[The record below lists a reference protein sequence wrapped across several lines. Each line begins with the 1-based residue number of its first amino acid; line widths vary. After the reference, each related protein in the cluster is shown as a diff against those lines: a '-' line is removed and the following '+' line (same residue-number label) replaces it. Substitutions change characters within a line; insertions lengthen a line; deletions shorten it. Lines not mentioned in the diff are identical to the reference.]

1 MECFS
6 SPRRARTTILC
17 VSFGAI
23 FLWILLGGY
32 VRHEDPAA
40 ALSRQA
46 VPERAQVGRHL
57 LSSEDVLLEESC
69 DGMYYEKSG
78 KNVSASDQ
86 VSE

>member
-1 MECFS
+1 MECCL
-6 SPRRARTTILC
+6 SPKRARTIGVC

-40 ALSRQA
+40 PQA
-46 VPERAQVGRHL
+46 VPERPQVGRHL
-57 LSSEDVLLEESC
+57 LSFQDVLLEEDGSC
-69 DGMYYEKSG
+69 DGMYYGNSG

-86 VSE
+86 VSEL